1 MRCDRPPTHVAD
13 RFMNLADILPDA
25 DAVIAL
31 EPDELGLRILQVL
44 SRWPDHVRQLEL
56 GAFTNSVLG
65 ATNPPSGPYPAN
77 KRGELERGIRE
88 AWYWLEGAA
97 LLIPHPGYMGAH
109 TLRVL
114 SRRALKLSEDPDPV
128 RRLGARRVS
137 TARLM
142 AASNCRRRWFRS
154 DLAIRPS
161 R

>member
-1 MRCDRPPTHVAD
+1 
-13 RFMNLADILPDA
+13 MNLADILPDA

-77 KRGELERGIRE
+77 KRGEVERGIRE